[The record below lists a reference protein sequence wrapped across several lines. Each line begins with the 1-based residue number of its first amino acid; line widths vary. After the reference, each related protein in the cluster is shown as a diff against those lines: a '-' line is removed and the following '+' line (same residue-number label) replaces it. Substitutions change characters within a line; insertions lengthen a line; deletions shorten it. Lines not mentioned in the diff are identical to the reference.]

1 MREREGEG
9 KERRGKAN
17 KTLPTRRRRRKGGR
31 KRDKQRRKKNG

>member
-17 KTLPTRRRRRKGGR
+17 KTLPVQSSLLGYTAV
-31 KRDKQRRKKNG
+31 